1 MHRTG
6 TWESLFLVMT
16 FFWWVSH
23 PDREVYGALLT
34 EYRVLMTHGMALLTV
49 CRAFMREYR
58 ACLRE
63 YRALLQ
69 LGSCD
74 RIWGIKDR

>member
-1 MHRTG
+1 
-6 TWESLFLVMT
+6 
-16 FFWWVSH
+16 
-23 PDREVYGALLT
+23 
-34 EYRVLMTHGMALLTV
+34 MTHGMALLTV

-74 RIWGIKDR
+74 RIWGISDR